1 MVRAMLDLAIP
12 PARPGAKTS
21 HIGFLLLP
29 NFSMLA
35 FSAMIDPLRMVNWLS
50 DSTRYEW
57 DLISI
62 DGTPV
67 RAANGIAV
75 EVDHSLASARR
86 LPTVVVVA
94 SYDHDGLATPEV
106 MAVLRRWSTFGTAL
120 GALDNGTYVLASAG
134 LLDGYRATAHWEMLE
149 TYIERFPKVEFTQ
162 DLFVVD
168 RDRFTAAGGTAGLD
182 MMLSLIRA
190 RHGDDLATR
199 AADEFVYARMRDPG
213 DAQRLPLRQRLKG
226 ANPRLIRAVE
236 AMEENLEEAMP
247 IEAFASAAGVSE
259 RELERQ
265 FRRWLKT
272 SPGAYYR
279 ALRLDRA
286 RSLLRGTDIPVLDV
300 AMRCGFSSAAHF
312 SRSYSGRFGHP
323 PSSER
328 QTGPRAAEA
337 SIWKEIAP

>member
-1 MVRAMLDLAIP
+1 MVPGMLTVHP
-12 PARPGAKTS
+12 VTNPTETRPGR
-21 HIGFLLLP
+21 IGFLLLP
-29 NFSMLA
+29 KFSMLA
-35 FSAMIDPLRMVNWLS
+35 FSAMLDPLRMVNWLS
-50 DSTRYEW
+50 DTTLYEW
-57 DLISI
+57 ELISV
-62 DGTPV
+62 DGAPV

-86 LPTVVVVA
+86 LPTLVVVA
-94 SYDHDGLATPEV
+94 SYDHEDLATPEV
-106 MAVLRRWSTFGTAL
+106 LAVLRRWSTFGTTL
-120 GALDNGTYVLASAG
+120 GALDNGTFVLASAG

-149 TYIERFPKVEFTQ
+149 SYIERFPRVDFTQ

-190 RHGDDLATR
+190 RHGDDIAAR

-213 DAQRLPLRQRLKG
+213 DAQRLPLRRRLKG
-226 ANPRLIRAVE
+226 ATPRLVKAVE
-236 AMEENLEEAMP
+236 AMEANLEDALP
-247 IEAFASAAGVSE
+247 IETFAETAGISE

-279 ALRLDRA
+279 GLRLDRA
-286 RSLLRGTDIPVLDV
+286 RALLRQTDIPVLDV

-328 QTGPRAAEA
+328 RAPPREVEETLWKKAA
-337 SIWKEIAP
+337 P